1 MPSAFCPILNNAVQ
15 SSEEGDGACSCYIA
29 LKNIEMYSIIA
40 LNCTL
45 GGIFDGILQNGQDY
59 CYFRENVVSQQ
70 GSEL

>member
-1 MPSAFCPILNNAVQ
+1 MHVH
-15 SSEEGDGACSCYIA
+15 CSCYIA

-70 GSEL
+70 SSEV